1 MRKRIFIFCATL
13 LLVTG
18 CSKKPNEII
27 DGPTAI
33 EQPGNHEL
41 IKEQISKSLVAD
53 PAKFHF
59 VSDWLS
65 ESKVIYVEKEKG
77 LYQVNSFDFETGQTD
92 TIYED
97 DSMIID
103 VLIHPSKKYLLLHT
117 SDNAAS
123 ATVKI
128 VTIDGTV
135 QDEVIVAS
143 TELAIEWN
151 DTDPSLI
158 LLTAFHQDWT
168 FDLFIY
174 NGKKES
180 LDLLVIEDPFPKW
193 LGKDKIAIGFV
204 EGHVLDGGE
213 IHTYEPLTEKWG
225 QLNVSGVV
233 YFDTYKDTLLV
244 VRINEDEDAHYA
256 IMEQDGVIR
265 SEWTMPV
272 ISNYSEWVI
281 PEVEWGS
288 NETVF
293 LSAPD
298 KGGQLDEL
306 LSPYRL
312 IRVIEGRQDVLVDDI
327 ASGVLRCS
335 PSGWKCLTGYSA
347 ENVIDVRTAK
357 ETPWLIFPE

>member
-1 MRKRIFIFCATL
+1 MRKRMFIFCAAVV
-13 LLVTG
+13 LVTG
-18 CSKKPNEII
+18 CSEKTNEII

-33 EQPGNHEL
+33 EQPENDDFSEE
-41 IKEQISKSLVAD
+41 KISKSLVAD

-59 VSDWLS
+59 VADWLT
-65 ESKVIYVEKEKG
+65 ETKVIYVEKEDG

-92 TIYED
+92 KLYEN

-117 SDNAAS
+117 SDNATS

-128 VTIDGTV
+128 VTMDGTV

-143 TELAIEWN
+143 KELAIEWN
-151 DTDPSLI
+151 DLDPSLI

-174 NGKKES
+174 NGKIES
-180 LDLLVIEDPFPKW
+180 LDLVAIEDPFPKW
-193 LGKDKIAIGFV
+193 LGKDKIAIGYV

-213 IHTYEPLTEKWG
+213 IHTYEPLTGKWG
-225 QLNVSGVV
+225 QLDISGVV
-233 YFDTYKDTLLV
+233 YFDTYEDTLLV
-244 VRINEDEDAHYA
+244 VRINEDKDAHYA
-256 IMEQDGVIR
+256 VMSKDGLIR

-281 PEVEWGS
+281 PEIEWGS

-293 LSAPD
+293 LPAPD
-298 KGGQLDEL
+298 KSGQLDEL
-306 LSPYRL
+306 QSPYRL
-312 IRVIEGRQDVLVDDI
+312 IRVTEGRQDVVADDI
-327 ASGVLRCS
+327 AAGILRCS
-335 PSGWKCLTGYSA
+335 PSGQKCLTGNSA
-347 ENVIDVRTAK
+347 EILIDVGTGEETA
-357 ETPWLIFPE
+357 WLIFPE

>member
-1 MRKRIFIFCATL
+1 MFILCVTA

-18 CSKKPNEII
+18 CTEKTNEII
-27 DGPTAI
+27 DSPTAI
-33 EQPGNHEL
+33 EKPGDNEL
-41 IKEQISKSLVAD
+41 IKEEISNSLVVD

-59 VSDWLS
+59 VADWLT
-65 ESKVIYVEKEKG
+65 ESKVIYVEKENG
-77 LYQVNSFDFETGQTD
+77 HYQVNSFDFESGQID
-92 TIYED
+92 TLYED

-103 VLIHPSKKYLLLHT
+103 VLIHHSKKYLLLHT

-128 VTIDGTV
+128 VTLDGRV
-135 QDEVIVAS
+135 HDEVIVAS

-151 DTDPSLI
+151 DTDPSLV

-174 NGKKES
+174 NGRIES
-180 LDLLVIEDPFPKW
+180 LDLLAIEDPFPKW
-193 LGKDKIAIGFV
+193 LGEDKIAIGYV

-213 IHTYEPLTEKWG
+213 VHTYEPLTEKWG
-225 QLNVSGVV
+225 QLDISGVV
-233 YFDTYKDTLLV
+233 YFDTFEDTLLL
-244 VRINEDEDAHYA
+244 VRINGNKDAHYT

-281 PEVEWGS
+281 PEVEWAS

-306 LSPYRL
+306 QSPYRL
-312 IRVIEGRQDVLVDDI
+312 IRITKGRQDVVADEI
-327 ASGVLRCS
+327 SAGVLRCS
-335 PSGWKCLTGYSA
+335 PSGQKCLSGYSA
-347 ENVIDVRTAK
+347 EQLIDIKKKTQ
-357 ETPWLIFPE
+357 TTWLTFPE

>member
-1 MRKRIFIFCATL
+1 MFIFCAAVL
-13 LLVTG
+13 LLMG
-18 CSKKPNEII
+18 CTEKANDII

-33 EQPGNHEL
+33 EKPETDDL
-41 IKEQISKSLVAD
+41 TDEEISKSLAVD

-59 VSDWLS
+59 VANWLT
-65 ESKVIYVEKEKG
+65 ESKVIYVEKVNG
-77 LYQVNSFDFETGQTD
+77 LYQVNSFDFESGQTD
-92 TIYED
+92 TLYED

-117 SDNAAS
+117 SDSAAS
-123 ATVKI
+123 ATIKI
-128 VTIDGTV
+128 VTMDGTV
-135 QDEVIVAS
+135 QDEVKVAS

-168 FDLFIY
+168 FDLFFY

-180 LDLLVIEDPFPKW
+180 LDLLAIEDPFPKW
-193 LGKDKIAIGFV
+193 LGKDKIAIGLV

-213 IHTYEPLTEKWG
+213 VHTYEPLTEKWG

-293 LSAPD
+293 LLAPD

-312 IRVIEGRQDVLVDDI
+312 TRVIEGRQEVIVDDI
-327 ASGVLRCS
+327 AAGILRCS
-335 PSGWKCLTGYSA
+335 PSGRKCLTGYSA
-347 ENVIDVRTAK
+347 ENVIDVGTAK